1 MTCAFTFKGTYLQF
15 LLINTIHFATFSA
28 TCAFKWKM
36 ARALKAYE
44 TYIITLLLKNYL
56 VILLFY
62 IGFNLIIKLLSVDL

>member
-1 MTCAFTFKGTYLQF
+1 
-15 LLINTIHFATFSA
+15 
-28 TCAFKWKM
+28 M